1 MIKVGILVISDKASR
16 GERKDESGPAIRK
29 IISKLP
35 PKSRPSA
42 RGGQTPTGQAIY
54 QVIKYEIIPDEK
66 EIICRRLKEWVDKD
80 SIDLILT
87 SGGTGIGPRDVTPEA
102 TKEVIEKE
110 VPGFVE
116 AMRIKGLEKTP
127 FSMLSR
133 AIVGT
138 RKKSLIVNLP
148 GSPKAVRENLE
159 VILPAL
165 KHGIEILKGETG
177 ECGR

>member
-16 GERKDESGPAIRK
+16 GARKDESGPAIKK
-29 IISKLP
+29 IISKIP
-35 PKSRPSA
+35 PKSRSA
-42 RGGQTPTGQAIY
+42 PTGQAIY

-87 SGGTGIGPRDVTPEA
+87 SGGTGIGARDVTPEA

-110 VPGFVE
+110 LSGFVE

-138 RKKSLIVNLP
+138 RKKSLIINLP
-148 GSPKAVRENLE
+148 GSPKAVKENLE
-159 VILPAL
+159 VVLPAV
-165 KHGIEILKGETG
+165 KHGIEILKGETS
-177 ECGR
+177 ECSR

>member
-16 GERKDESGPAIRK
+16 GERKDESGPIMK
-29 IISKLP
+29 EIVKKLP
-35 PKSRPSA
+35 AEVSEYK
-42 RGGQTPTGQAIY
+42 
-54 QVIKYEIIPDEK
+54 IIPDEK
-66 EIICRRLKEWVDKD
+66 DQIKENLINWVDKLRL
-80 SIDLILT
+80 DLILT

-102 TKEVIEKE
+102 TKELIEKV

-116 AMRIKGLEKTP
+116 TMRIKGLEKTP

-133 AIVGT
+133 AIAGI
-138 RKKSLIVNLP
+138 RKKSLIINLP

-159 VILPAL
+159 VILPAV

>member
-16 GERKDESGPAIRK
+16 GERKDESGPIMKKIIKKLPAEVSEYK
-29 IISKLP
+29 IIS
-35 PKSRPSA
+35 
-42 RGGQTPTGQAIY
+42 
-54 QVIKYEIIPDEK
+54 DEK
-66 EIICRRLKEWVDKD
+66 DQIKENLINWVDKLRL
-80 SIDLILT
+80 DLILT
-87 SGGTGIGPRDVTPEA
+87 SGGTGIGARDVTPEA
-102 TKEVIEKE
+102 TKKVIEKDL
-110 VPGFVE
+110 PGFAE
-116 AMRIKGLEKTP
+116 AMRIKGLEKTS

-138 RKKSLIVNLP
+138 RKKSLIINLP

-165 KHGIEILKGETG
+165 KHGIEILKGKTS